1 MFKFY
6 NFKKEQETI
15 DSKIQKFNDKV
26 VTNKFKDSLRK
37 EQRKLLHK
45 RLTKG
50 VDYTEPVMNAPYD
63 ISEEHL
69 KVMTNE
75 EREELDNRLR
85 MERMRSLSPGTMM
98 RIEEER

>member
-1 MFKFY
+1 M
-6 NFKKEQETI
+6 E
-15 DSKIQKFNDKV
+15 D
-26 VTNKFKDSLRK
+26 KFKESLRK

-45 RLTKG
+45 RMTKG

-63 ISEEHL
+63 ISAEHL

-75 EREELDNRLR
+75 EREELDKRLK
-85 MERMRSLSPGTMM
+85 MERMRSLSPETLV